1 MTQVTADICP
11 RQRGTSGGRGRRM
24 GLRNIKEKCQVLW
37 QVFIGILL
45 AEKTRN
51 CRRLKMFP
59 PC

>member
-1 MTQVTADICP
+1 MIQVTVDSFLKHG
-11 RQRGTSGGRGRRM
+11 GTSGSRGKRM
-24 GLRNIKEKCQVLW
+24 DLINTKEKYQILW

-51 CRRLKMFP
+51 CRRLKMVQ